1 MSELGPDVIS
11 AMAKAMPGK
20 PGVYRMLGADGAVLY
35 VGKAKHLPK
44 RVISYT
50 RLAQLSNRIG
60 RMVMQTAKMEYTITG
75 TEAEALLLEAQL
87 IKTLKPRFNVLMR
100 DDKSFPYIVIRRE
113 HGAAQLMKHR
123 GSKSLKG
130 DYFGPFASSVAVNQT
145 LEILQKA
152 FLLRTCS
159 DAVYDNRTRPCM
171 LYDIK
176 RCAGPCVGRVSDAD
190 YAELVAETTAFLNG
204 KSHNLRERLAREMQ
218 AASDAMDF
226 EHAARLRDRIKALA
240 AISARQDVHLNSITE
255 ADIFAIATEGG
266 TSAVMVVFARA
277 GQHWG
282 DRAYFPRHE
291 RDQTPEDIL
300 DAFLA
305 QFYAS
310 RPAPRH
316 VLISHSVASAN
327 LLAEALKERSGTSV
341 KIETPQRGAKKAVVD
356 HAMRNAR
363 EALSRK
369 LGEVEVMGRLLG
381 DITRVFDLPATP
393 QRIEIYDNSHIQ
405 GAFAVGAM
413 VVATPEGFDKSQYR
427 KFNIRPEGLDT
438 RDDFAMMRQVLT
450 RRFTQLQRDIADGH
464 TGNTPDLVLVDGGM
478 GQLSAAQEILDTL
491 GITDIALVGI
501 SKGPDRNAGREWFHR
516 TGKPAFQLPH
526 DDPALYLLQRWR
538 DEAHRFAIGTHRKRR
553 SGEIVRNPLDTIPSI
568 GTVRKKALLA
578 AFGSA
583 KGVSTASVTD
593 LMTVPGVSA
602 QVAQTIFD
610 HFHTT

>member
-1 MSELGPDVIS
+1 VSALGPDVIA
-11 AMAKAMPGK
+11 AMARAMPGK

-87 IKTLKPRFNVLMR
+87 IKSLKPRFNVLMR

-123 GSKSLKG
+123 GSKSVKG

-159 DAVYDNRTRPCM
+159 DNVYDNRTRPCM

-176 RCAGPCVGRVSDAD
+176 RCAGPCVGKVSEGD
-190 YAELVAETTAFLNG
+190 YAALVSETTAFLNG
-204 KSHNLRERLAREMQ
+204 KSHDLRERLAAEMQ
-218 AASDAMDF
+218 TASDAMDF
-226 EHAARLRDRIKALA
+226 EQAARLRDRIKALA
-240 AISARQDVHLNSITE
+240 AISARQDVHLNAISE

-266 TSAVMVVFARA
+266 TSAVMVVFVRA

-282 DRAYFPRHE
+282 DRAYYPRHE
-291 RDQTPEDIL
+291 RDQSPDDIL

-305 QFYAS
+305 QFYAA

-316 VLISHSVASAN
+316 VLISHDVPSAG
-327 LLAEALKERSGTSV
+327 LLAEALKERSGTAV
-341 KIETPQRGAKKAVVD
+341 KIETPQRGPKRAAVD

-381 DITRVFDLPATP
+381 DITRVFDLQTPP

-450 RRFTQLQRDIADGH
+450 RRFTQLQKDIADGH
-464 TGNTPDLVLVDGGM
+464 TGNKPDLVLVDGGA
-478 GQLSAAQEILDTL
+478 GQLSSAQAILDEL
-491 GITDIALVGI
+491 GITDVALVGI

-553 SGEIVRNPLDTIPSI
+553 SGEIVRNPLDTIP
-568 GTVRKKALLA
+568 GVGAARKKALLA

-583 KGVSTASVTD
+583 KGVSGASVSD

-610 HFHTT
+610 HFHTA